1 MITVSIEEKV
11 DYYINLLKKNIKD
24 YMGIL
29 APETIT
35 LYNEDQIRKEIEK
48 IVISE
53 KDFMLTKA
61 FMFYETKKSIEFQ
74 LLNYQDS
81 LCYTFKDINTIV
93 EDILVISGY
102 LGSMGYNDEYHKYL
116 DIINC
121 DERKIFELL
130 RRYQRIVYGYPSLPK
145 RDKYISLAILQALA
159 AYVYINKM
167 SLDDL
172 VKLFDDFVANII
184 NRLDDVKLQIKH
196 KYDERVGAYSYNYR
210 ELIIFLLYRL
220 LETGEKVEKEI
231 R

>member
-1 MITVSIEEKV
+1 MSTQEKV
-11 DYYINLLKKNIKD
+11 TNYIDLLKKKIKD
-24 YMGIL
+24 YMGFL

-35 LYNEDQIRKEIEK
+35 LYNEDKIRKEIEK

-61 FMFYETKKSIEFQ
+61 FMSYETKKALEFP
-74 LLNYQDS
+74 LLNYEDS
-81 LCYTFKDINTIV
+81 LLYTFETINKNVDDIIT
-93 EDILVISGY
+93 ISGY
-102 LGSMGYNDEYHKYL
+102 LGSMGYNDEFNKYL

-121 DERKIFELL
+121 DENVIFCLL
-130 RRYQRIVYGYPSLPK
+130 RRYQRTVYGHQSLPN

-184 NRLDDVKLQIKH
+184 NKLDDVKLQIKL
-196 KYDERVGAYSYNYR
+196 KYDERVGAYSYDYK
-210 ELIIFLLYRL
+210 ELINFLLYRL
-220 LETGEKVEKEI
+220 QETGEKIEKEI